1 MDKTRQ
7 GILYNHDNDFL
18 HYEDDWYTPLAVVS
32 SKLVFDF
39 LHYEDDWYTPLV
51 VVSRGWRTN

>member
-7 GILYNHDNDFL
+7 GILYNHDN
-18 HYEDDWYTPLAVVS
+18 E
-32 SKLVFDF
+32 F

>member
-18 HYEDDWYTPLAVVS
+18 HYEDDWYTPL
-32 SKLVFDF
+32 
-39 LHYEDDWYTPLV
+39 V
-51 VVSRGWRTN
+51 VVRRGWRANYYQGPEVQP